1 MKFIKNKI
9 QLLLLIL
16 VFINIG
22 SCVKAPPEPT
32 EPQLPPITTI
42 GANTFGCKVNGEVIK
57 TERQPDFLS
66 NEGVK
71 FIYTGTPKKEL
82 TIYATTKNPAKKI
95 NIVILIGSNMIGTHQ
110 ANKYD
115 SFGLTSSMSLA
126 RAKDT
131 LAATV
136 NITNSTVDIDAAK
149 SGDILSGTFDI
160 KLSDGSTI
168 YHLTEGRFDI
178 KIK

>member
-1 MKFIKNKI
+1 MKTLII
-9 QLLLLIL
+9 TTIAIILLA
-16 VFINIG
+16 

-42 GANTFGCKVNGEVIK
+42 GANTFGCKVNGVVIK

-82 TIYATTKNPAKKI
+82 TIYATTKNPVRYFQIQIKI
-95 NIVILIGSNMIGTHQ
+95 ANSILGIHK
-110 ANKYD
+110 ANEIN
-115 SFGLTSSMSLA
+115 SFGETTSYGLG
-126 RAKDT
+126 RANDT
-131 LAATV
+131 LPANV
-136 NITNSTVDIDAAK
+136 NITNSTIDINGAK

-160 KLSDGSTI
+160 KLADNTTI

-178 KIK
+178 KYK